1 VLIKDDKFTIH
12 KIRDIYKILKDDFE
26 SNNSM
31 SIDMKN
37 IDEIDLSGLQVLLS
51 LKKSCDSQNKKFELI
66 NIKDEVLYAF
76 ELTGTN
82 TVLGI

>member
-1 VLIKDDKFTIH
+1 MLIKDDKFTIH